1 MSELIKIDEEYAKWI
16 SDISKRF
23 RQSQLKAAVK
33 VNDEMLRFYWRLG
46 HDISARERN
55 HDYGKA
61 FFKNLSLDLQKELPD
76 VKSFSVTNLHYIG
89 WGRIH

>member
-1 MSELIKIDEEYAKWI
+1 MSELKKIDGEYAKWI
-16 SDISKRF
+16 SDISKMF

-46 HDISARERN
+46 HDISTRERK

-61 FFKNLSLDLQKELPD
+61 FVKNLSLDLQKELPD
-76 VKSFSVTNLHYIG
+76 GEVIFGNKSPLYEMVL
-89 WGRIH
+89 